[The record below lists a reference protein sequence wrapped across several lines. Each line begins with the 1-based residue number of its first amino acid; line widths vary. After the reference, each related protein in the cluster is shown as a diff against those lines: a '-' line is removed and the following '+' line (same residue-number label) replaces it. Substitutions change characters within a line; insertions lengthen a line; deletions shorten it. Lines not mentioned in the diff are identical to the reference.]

1 MNLDVISIAMDEQYE
16 EKVRQQRQRVLPGD
30 DDTDPNIHVE
40 ETLTFLLPT
49 SKSEDL
55 ETTVID
61 LEENYESWKAEG
73 GYDMDIMYV
82 KSMQDGIVEDLS
94 LYQDAVHPETGEDE
108 KTTYVTEEQANKMAM
123 TMMLQGEHPDAEIDK
138 LLETFGV

>member
-1 MNLDVISIAMDEQYE
+1 M
-16 EKVRQQRQRVLPGD
+16 
-30 DDTDPNIHVE
+30 E

-49 SKSEDL
+49 SKQEDP
-55 ETTVID
+55 ETTEID

-82 KSMQDGIVEDLS
+82 KSMQDGVVEDLS
-94 LYQDAVHPETGEDE
+94 LYQDAVHPETGDDE

-123 TMMLQGEHPDAEIDK
+123 TMML
-138 LLETFGV
+138 